1 MSIIRKTS
9 TGFAKTIFKVTI
21 YVVLALVLFYGCSY
35 AYEYGQKVFEAKG
48 VDDEPGEDIT
58 ITIKNGTTVKQLG
71 GILEDYGIIEDDFI
85 FYLQTKVFEY
95 KTVIPGTYV
104 LNTSYSGEKIIAV
117 LSEGSTS
124 DEEGEGETD
133 NGNKSDEEETKENG

>member
-21 YVVLALVLFYGCSY
+21 CVILGLVLFYGCSY

-71 GILEDYGIIEDDFI
+71 SLLEDYGIIEDDFI

-117 LSEGSTS
+117 LSAGSAS
-124 DEEGEGETD
+124 GED
-133 NGNKSDEEETKENG
+133 DEEETGNSKESEEDETKENS